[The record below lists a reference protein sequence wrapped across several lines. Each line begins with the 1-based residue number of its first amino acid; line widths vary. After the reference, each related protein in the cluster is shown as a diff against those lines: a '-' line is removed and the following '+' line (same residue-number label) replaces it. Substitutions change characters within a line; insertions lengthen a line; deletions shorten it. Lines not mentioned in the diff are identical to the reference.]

1 MNIGQDSNTFGPYLI
16 NISCGITIEKYQ
28 VFLMETSESLQFSCS
43 VLVVTF
49 RKPSVLQSFELKFL
63 GLSVT
68 LVFQSFSLY
77 FHKKPCGFLVVSF
90 LFICGNPLFSSDILK
105 RLVSTGFP
113 AWKQKKTVFRVL
125 STRGNHMIIK

>member
-28 VFLMETSESLQFSCS
+28 VFLKETSESLQFSCS

-77 FHKKPCGFLVVSF
+77 FHKKNLW
-90 LFICGNPLFSSDILK
+90 FSS
-105 RLVSTGFP
+105 GFFP
-113 AWKQKKTVFRVL
+113 VYLWKPFVFKWHPQTTSFHRFPCMEAEKNSVQ
-125 STRGNHMIIK
+125 GVIHPGEPHDY